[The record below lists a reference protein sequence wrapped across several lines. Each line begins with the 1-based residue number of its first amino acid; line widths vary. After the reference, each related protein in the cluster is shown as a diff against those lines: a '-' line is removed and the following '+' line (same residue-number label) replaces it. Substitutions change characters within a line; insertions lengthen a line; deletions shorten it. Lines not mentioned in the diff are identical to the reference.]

1 VRRTRAHSTKLKL
14 ADPEQGQRQQRATL
28 RDVAT
33 AAEVSPMTV
42 SNFINN
48 KFGAMSPETRAR
60 IEQHIERLGYRPHTM
75 ARSLRLSERLT
86 IGMIIVDDV
95 PTYLAD
101 PFTTRLVAGLS
112 NYLSERGYGLLLQG
126 LHPKHFKTSPLIRD
140 IRTDG
145 ICVFLS
151 GNDPIRQ
158 ECLEILLN
166 LKQPVVAFQ
175 ETLRFPG
182 RDLCIVRQDD
192 REGGRMI
199 TNEALAAGAKR
210 LVMLVPKLYWPA
222 MGERIKG
229 GRAAI
234 RESRSKAALR
244 LIRCEENAFQEIQS
258 ALARDIEE
266 NGLPDAVLAGNDQIG
281 IAATKL
287 MAGRGLKVP
296 RDVLVT
302 GFNAFDFW
310 QYSDPVLTTVRSPA
324 YEMGARG
331 GAAILNRLKTGSF
344 AEPEIVFSVELL
356 RGEST

>member
-1 VRRTRAHSTKLKL
+1 MRRTRARSAKL
-14 ADPEQGQRQQRATL
+14 ADPVQAKRQQRATL
-28 RDVAT
+28 RDVA
-33 AAEVSPMTV
+33 AAADVSPMTV
-42 SNFINN
+42 SNFINGR
-48 KFGAMSPETRAR
+48 FGAMSPETRTR
-60 IEQHIERLGYRPHTM
+60 IEQNIERLGYRPHTM
-75 ARSLRLSERLT
+75 ARSLRLSERLM

-101 PFTTRLVAGLS
+101 PFITHVVAGLS

-126 LHPKHFKTSPLIRD
+126 LHPKGFRNYPLIRD

-145 ICVFLS
+145 ICAFLS
-151 GNDPIRQ
+151 GNDALRQ
-158 ECLEILLN
+158 EYLEILLD

-175 ETLRFPG
+175 ETLRIPG
-182 RDLCIVRQDD
+182 RDLCIVRQND

-199 TNEALAAGAKR
+199 ANEAIAAGAKR
-210 LVMLVPKLYWPA
+210 LIMLVPKLYWPA
-222 MGERIKG
+222 IGERIKG

-234 RESRSKAALR
+234 RDSGTNAALR
-244 LIRCEENAFQEIQS
+244 VVRCQDNAFHEIQS

-287 MAGRGLKVP
+287 MVGRGLKVP
-296 RDVLVT
+296 RDVLIT

-310 QYSDPVLTTVRSPA
+310 QYTDPVLTTVRSPA

-331 GAAILNRLKTGSF
+331 AAAVLNRLKTGGF